1 MSDDDLENDDLE
13 VGDEDETEEGLETS
27 ADDVADDD
35 GGDDAPAPAAKGKS
49 KAAVSVDD
57 LPSVEAKNK
66 ERDALARA
74 MEEFLSKGGKV
85 QEVEANVVADP
96 PKKPDNKYGSRPIK
110 GLVLDLKKK
119 PAVAAGFFV
128 GGIRASSAATKRVT
142 TRRVIS
148 VSTRPATRSS
158 SRSRHPAPCRPPNAC
173 HPG

>member
-13 VGDEDETEEGLETS
+13 VGDEDETEEGLEAA

-35 GGDDAPAPAAKGKS
+35 GGEDAPAPVAKGKF

-74 MEEFLSKGGKV
+74 MEEFLSRGGKV

-96 PKKPDNKYGSRPIK
+96 PKKPDNKYSSRPI
-110 GLVLDLKKK
+110 
-119 PAVAAGFFV
+119 
-128 GGIRASSAATKRVT
+128 
-142 TRRVIS
+142 
-148 VSTRPATRSS
+148 
-158 SRSRHPAPCRPPNAC
+158 
-173 HPG
+173 